1 MPFPVKVLSVMPFP
15 LHSGYWPMY
24 WLNGE
29 MAVSLLVEAGEIER
43 EVLGSLEWRQPERH
57 RIINAPMYA
66 EVHF

>member
-1 MPFPVKVLSVMPFP
+1 
-15 LHSGYWPMY
+15 MY

-43 EVLGSLEWRQPERH
+43 EVLGSLERRQPERH

-66 EVHF
+66 EVYFRRLFLFMFNMPVGGIDLT